1 MITEQNMSKF
11 EVARL
16 YNTDVSVIKRWVSYY
31 EEFNIAGLINR
42 QRSYD
47 GKFKLKVV
55 EYMHDNHLSIRS
67 TAKHFNIPQ
76 HYTVSRWE
84 RIYYEEGPAALFEER
99 RGRGSS
105 MTKKKSNN
113 KNTLNKETKENLIA
127 EVQRLR
133 MENDYLK
140 KLNALVQERIS
151 RENGKK
157 PPSSKN

>member
-1 MITEQNMSKF
+1 
-11 EVARL
+11 
-16 YNTDVSVIKRWVSYY
+16 
-31 EEFNIAGLINR
+31 
-42 QRSYD
+42 RSSD
-47 GKFKLKVV
+47 LFKLKVV

-84 RIYYEEGPAALFEER
+84 RIYYEEGPAALLEER

-105 MTKKKSNN
+105 MAKKKNNN
-113 KNTLNKETKENLIA
+113 KNTLNKEAKEDLIA

>member
-1 MITEQNMSKF
+1 MITEQNMSKL

-31 EEFNIAGLINR
+31 EESNIAGLINR
-42 QRSYD
+42 QRNYD

-76 HYTVSRWE
+76 HYTVSSWE
-84 RIYYEEGPAALFEER
+84 RIYYEEGPAALLEER
-99 RGRGSS
+99 RGRGGS
-105 MTKKKSNN
+105 MAMKKNNN
-113 KNTLNKETKENLIA
+113 KNTLNKETKEDLIA

-140 KLNALVQERIS
+140 KLNALVQERIF

>member
-1 MITEQNMSKF
+1 MITEQNMSKI

-31 EEFNIAGLINR
+31 EESDIAGLINR

-55 EYMHDNHLSIRS
+55 EYMHDNHLSIRA

-76 HYTVSRWE
+76 HSTVSSWGC
-84 RIYYEEGPAALFEER
+84 IYYEEGPAALLEEH

-105 MTKKKSNN
+105 MAKKKNIIKILS
-113 KNTLNKETKENLIA
+113 I
-127 EVQRLR
+127 
-133 MENDYLK
+133 K
-140 KLNALVQERIS
+140 KQ
-151 RENGKK
+151 KK
-157 PPSSKN
+157 IWLPKYSVLEWRATT